1 MIKTE
6 KISNE
11 TESNKPKQ
19 LKNGKK
25 VLKAKKVGVKTA
37 IKTETKDVVTKT
49 EASSVENKY
58 QKLIAKKRTF
68 SETDNKN
75 NSPKDSNGQYFKFYL
90 KSLSLK
96 RDKFSIFE
104 KLDAKKIRLSESK
117 NEDFKDVKKPV
128 LKDKSNF
135 KNNNGFKNNEK
146 KPFGS
151 VKKFDSNKKGFDS
164 GRKFDSNKRGFDS
177 GKKFDSNKKGF
188 DSGRKFDSNKKGFDS
203 GKKFDSNK
211 KFDTKKPFPSKHE
224 ANGEKPVY
232 TKKELKQQ
240 RKQKKMADNYDVSVN
255 MKKIWET
262 LRRLI
267 EISLKYQLF

>member
-1 MIKTE
+1 
-6 KISNE
+6 
-11 TESNKPKQ
+11 
-19 LKNGKK
+19 
-25 VLKAKKVGVKTA
+25 
-37 IKTETKDVVTKT
+37 
-49 EASSVENKY
+49 
-58 QKLIAKKRTF
+58 
-68 SETDNKN
+68 
-75 NSPKDSNGQYFKFYL
+75 
-90 KSLSLK
+90 
-96 RDKFSIFE
+96 
-104 KLDAKKIRLSESK
+104 LSESK

-135 KNNNGFKNNEK
+135 KSNNGFKNNEK

-164 GRKFDSNKRGFDS
+164 GRKFDSNK
-177 GKKFDSNKKGF
+177 
-188 DSGRKFDSNKKGFDS
+188 KGFDS
-203 GKKFDSNK
+203 GKKFDSSK

-262 LRRLI
+262 LRR
-267 EISLKYQLF
+267 